1 MRVLVFVS
9 KNVLKYCSK
18 VLMSLYMYL
27 LILFIFFKLWK
38 GIVLL
43 GFMEVNKIK
52 LKNVKN
58 VKFVIVI
65 LFFSFIDVK
74 F

>member
-1 MRVLVFVS
+1 MRVLLFVS

>member
-1 MRVLVFVS
+1 MRVLLFVS

-58 VKFVIVI
+58 VKFVIVV